1 MTARN
6 LKNER
11 MAPMKEVTPFYR
23 AMDDPAASG
32 RNITHKKI
40 LGTLCSYAPEELIY
54 AAGYHP
60 MRLFSSK
67 ADNHLAQNHLQTYC
81 CSVVRGILEDSL
93 AGRLD
98 FLHGTV
104 FVHTCDS
111 MQRLSDI
118 WRLKGRYP
126 FFTDVILPAKMH
138 APSAQT
144 YMAAVLE
151 RCKTD
156 LETDTGRPVTT
167 QALADAI
174 RIYNRIRKNLAR
186 IYALKSR
193 YPAALQNKDLLA
205 LVKGSMVMD
214 RQAAADHLDK
224 VILRLASAVPD
235 TKDAPKTP
243 FKRLLLSGSVCDM
256 PGLYDLFQETGA
268 AVVGDDLCTGRR
280 WFDGLIPED
289 MEPMAAITR
298 RYAQRLVCP
307 AKHQD
312 LHTRAQQLIDQ
323 ARQVAADGVVF
334 VLLKFCDPHA
344 FDYPHLKTCLDDA
357 GIKSLVLELDDSQ
370 DSQGQLATRI
380 ETFIHMI

>member
-1 MTARN
+1 MTARSLN
-6 LKNER
+6 KER
-11 MAPMKEVTPFYR
+11 SEPMKEVTPFYQ
-23 AMDDPAASG
+23 AIDDPAASG
-32 RNITHKKI
+32 RRITHKKI
-40 LGTLCSYAPEELIY
+40 MGTLCSYAPEELIY

-67 ADNHLAQNHLQTYC
+67 TDNHLARNHLQTYC
-81 CSVVRGILEDSL
+81 CSVVQGILEDSL

-118 WRLKGRYP
+118 WRLKGQYP

-138 APSAQT
+138 TPSAQT

-156 LETDTGRPVTT
+156 LETDTGRPVTSR
-167 QALADAI
+167 ALADAI
-174 RIYNRIRKNLAR
+174 QIYNRIRKNLAQ

-193 YPAALQNKDLLA
+193 YPAVLQNKDLLA

-214 RQAAADHLDK
+214 RQEAAGHLDK
-224 VILRLASAVPD
+224 VILRLASAVPEA
-235 TKDAPKTP
+235 KDAPISP
-243 FKRLLLSGSVCDM
+243 AKRLILSGSVCDM
-256 PGLYDLFQETGA
+256 PGLYDLFQDTGA
-268 AVVGDDLCTGRR
+268 AVVGDDLCTGSR
-280 WFDGLIPED
+280 WFEGLISED
-289 MEPMAAITR
+289 MEPMAAITL
-298 RYAQRLVCP
+298 RYAKRLVCP
-307 AKHQD
+307 AKHRGLD
-312 LHTRAQQLIDQ
+312 TRAQHLVDQ
-323 ARQVAADGVVF
+323 ARQVKADGVVF

-344 FDYPHLKTCLDDA
+344 FDYPYIKARLDDA

-370 DSQGQLATRI
+370 DSQGQLTTRI

>member
-1 MTARN
+1 
-6 LKNER
+6 
-11 MAPMKEVTPFYR
+11 MKELTPFYQ
-23 AMDDPAASG
+23 AIDDPAALG
-32 RNITHKKI
+32 RRITHKKI
-40 LGTLCSYAPEELIY
+40 MGTLCSYAPEELIY

-67 ADNHLAQNHLQTYC
+67 ADTHLARNHLQTYC
-81 CSVVRGILEDSL
+81 CSVVRGVLEDSL

-118 WRLKGRYP
+118 WRLKGQYP
-126 FFTDVILPAKMH
+126 FFADVILPAKMH
-138 APSAQT
+138 TPSAQK

-156 LETDTGRPVTT
+156 LETDTGRPVTS
-167 QALADAI
+167 QALSDAI
-174 RIYNRIRKNLAR
+174 RMYNRIRINLAQ

-193 YPAALQNKDLLA
+193 YPAVLQNKDLLA

-214 RQAAADHLDK
+214 RQEAADHLDN
-224 VILRLASAVPD
+224 VVLRLASAVLD
-235 TKDAPKTP
+235 VKDSPVAPE
-243 FKRLLLSGSVCDM
+243 KRLILSGSVCDM
-256 PGLYDLFQETGA
+256 PGLYDLFQDTGA

-280 WFDGLIPED
+280 WFDNLIPED
-289 MEPMAAITR
+289 MEPMAAITQ

-307 AKHQD
+307 AKHRG
-312 LHTRAQQLIDQ
+312 LHERADSLVDQ
-323 ARQVAADGVVF
+323 ARQVNADGVVF

-344 FDYPHLKTCLDDA
+344 FDYPYLKARLDDA

-380 ETFIHMI
+380 ETFIHMM